1 MYVPRPILLGVEEKG
16 LENGDGLAPAS
27 PPPSYSQLDT
37 TPSPTPPTLSPAST
51 RPSTPHGLDESFI
64 QANSSLDQSVTSL
77 GFGSPSASL
86 ASLPPLPPSPSTD
99 GWDALPPPEV
109 KKEPAVDWGL
119 FKDLGAEQLPKHVDE
134 NQIQLD
140 TRRSFVVYP
149 AGTSSAHLPLL
160 QAC

>member
-1 MYVPRPILLGVEEKG
+1 M
-16 LENGDGLAPAS
+16 
-27 PPPSYSQLDT
+27 
-37 TPSPTPPTLSPAST
+37 
-51 RPSTPHGLDESFI
+51 
-64 QANSSLDQSVTSL
+64 TSL

-99 GWDALPPPEV
+99 GWDAFPPPAAKE
-109 KKEPAVDWGL
+109 EPAVDWGL

-149 AGTSSAHLPLL
+149 AGSSF
-160 QAC
+160 ACPSLAQGR